1 MKNYLI
7 AATVAILM
15 GSTAEKLNA
24 QHGDT
29 KASHVTFG
37 VKGGLNVYNINND
50 NNIEYES
57 KLGFHLGMLAHIHL
71 SKQFALQPE
80 LLYSAQG
87 AKYTVSNNEVKINL
101 GYINVPVM
109 VQYMFD
115 NGFRLQA
122 GPQLGFL
129 TRARSE
135 TNNTKTDVKENYKTI
150 EFAVGFGAGYVNP
163 KSGLGIDARYNI
175 GLSNINENS
184 TVKSTNRGFQVGLFY
199 LMKH

>member
-1 MKNYLI
+1 MKIYLI
-7 AATVAILM
+7 AATAAILM
-15 GSTAEKLNA
+15 VSTAEKLSA

-29 KASHVTFG
+29 KANHVTFG
-37 VKGGLNVYNINND
+37 VKGGLNVYNIHND
-50 NNIEYES
+50 NNVKYDT
-57 KLGFHLGMLAHIHL
+57 KLGFHLGMLGHIHL

-87 AKYTVSNNEVKINL
+87 AKYTIANNEYKLNL

-109 VQYMFD
+109 LQYMFD

-122 GPQLGFL
+122 GPQIGFL
-129 TRARSE
+129 TRAKSE
-135 TNNTKTDVKENYKTI
+135 LNNTKTDVKDNFKTVD
-150 EFAVGFGAGYVNP
+150 FAVGFGVGYVSP
-163 KSGLGIDARYNI
+163 KSGLGIDARYNL
-175 GLSNINENS
+175 GVSDINENS